1 MKKALLVVL
10 ATMASFLALTIGQT
24 AFAADSDGAS
34 TYDDA
39 TIILPFEKTWE
50 DNGDEHGMRP
60 SSITVK
66 LYRYTG
72 DSYSESDL
80 LETATVTAAN
90 SWKYDFDVT
99 GDAFYKDGD
108 GKWQAYKFAVVEN
121 SVPSYTEVED
131 AHKDPEVILTVS
143 TGGDDWVRFTSN
155 NELVQSLETTSYP
168 MSFVVAK
175 KGNSFIVWTPE
186 RLTQPEQE
194 TILAEIKTHQAF
206 HNPHEVTYIS
216 GYGAYTGGVTFYTD
230 RVEFDRKSSWSQY
243 AVGSYTRSTTEQY
256 AASITNKPETV
267 DVSAK
272 KVWDDNDNQDGKR
285 PGSVEMTLYVGETPV
300 EGVDPITLDGTADE
314 TGEAEAWTATWM
326 GLPKND
332 ASGNAIAYTVKETTT
347 SVITG
352 TDGAGTYSFEVAGS
366 MTDGFTVTNKHTPEK
381 TSVTIT
387 KTWDDADDQ
396 DGIRPSADE
405 FASNLTLKADGTAVT
420 DVTPTV
426 TVDEDDENTYVVT
439 WTGLPKYASG
449 QEITYTVEESTIDG
463 YTAEGSPAQ
472 NGDTIT
478 NTHEPELISIPIN
491 KRWYDYSDNDGKR
504 PDSIEVA
511 LLADGESVY
520 VDSEGN
526 VVPADT
532 EGAQV
537 YVLTLS
543 GADHIWSDMFEN
555 LPRYRDHGTEI
566 VYEVDEVDV
575 PDGYESS
582 TEGSATVDGETGDV
596 EGFTITNS
604 HELERVNV
612 TVTKEWDDADNQ
624 DGIRPES
631 VTVRLLAN
639 GEPVEI
645 PAPEAPAPE
654 PPALGAPKSA
664 DSGEYIEAT
673 LSEDNNWTYTFED
686 LLKYNDGEEVEYSV
700 EEVDV
705 PEGYEASVT
714 GDVAQGITVTNSHT
728 PETVSVSV
736 TKVWADANDQDGI
749 RPEFVTVRLLADGK
763 DTGKTIKLNGGAWEG
778 TFEDLPKNAAGVE
791 IVYTVEE
798 VDVPSGYE
806 ASVSGSA
813 ANGFTIT
820 NSHTPAPAPKPKP
833 NPKPTPKPKPEVPK
847 TGEDAPIIPPAAL
860 LLASGMMLAAA
871 AATRTKRDERR

>member
-10 ATMASFLALTIGQT
+10 ATIASFLALAIGQT
-24 AFAADSDGAS
+24 AFAADGDGAS

-50 DNGDEHGMRP
+50 DNGDERGMRP

-99 GDAFYKDGD
+99 GEAYYKGGD

-143 TGGDDWVRFTSN
+143 TGGDDWVRHTSN

-272 KVWDDNDNQDGKR
+272 KVWDDNNDQDGKR
-285 PGSVEMTLYVGETPV
+285 PDSVELTLYIGDARV

-314 TGEAEAWTATWM
+314 AGEAEAWTATWT
-326 GLPKND
+326 GLPKKD
-332 ASGNAIAYTVKETTT
+332 ASGNAITYTVKETET
-347 SVITG
+347 SEITG
-352 TDGAGTYSFEVAGS
+352 ADGPGTYSIKVEGS
-366 MTDGFTVTNKHTPEK
+366 MADGYTVTNKHTPEK
-381 TSVTIT
+381 TNVTIT

-396 DGIRPSADE
+396 DGIRPPAED
-405 FASNLTLKADGTAVT
+405 FASSLTLKADGTAVT

-426 TVDEDDENTYVVT
+426 TVDEDDENKYVVT
-439 WTGLPKYASG
+439 WTDLPKYKSG
-449 QEITYTVEESTIDG
+449 SAIVYTVEESTIKG
-463 YTAEGSPAQ
+463 YTPGGSPAQ
-472 NGDTIT
+472 NGSTIT
-478 NTHEPELISIPIN
+478 NTHEPEVISIPIV
-491 KRWYDYSDNDGKR
+491 KEWDDYSNNDGKR
-504 PDSIEVA
+504 PDSIEIA
-511 LLADGESVY
+511 LLADGKTVY

-526 VVPADT
+526 VVPADA
-532 EGAQV
+532 EGAEP
-537 YVLTLS
+537 YVLTLEGEGDS
-543 GADHIWSDMFEN
+543 WDGEFEN
-555 LPRYRDHGTEI
+555 LPRYRDHRTEI
-566 VYEVDEVDV
+566 VYTIDEVDV
-575 PDGYESS
+575 PEGYESE
-582 TEGSATVDGETGDV
+582 TEGSATVDEKTGEV
-596 EGFTITNS
+596 EGFTITNT
-604 HELERVNV
+604 HEPELIDII
-612 TVTKEWDDADNQ
+612 VTKEWDDADDQ

-639 GEPVEI
+639 GEPI
-645 PAPEAPAPE
+645 KK
-654 PPALGAPKSA
+654 LTPKAAKPA
-664 DSGEYIEAT
+664 DSGEYVEGV
-673 LSEDNNWTYTFED
+673 LSKDDGWTYTFEGLD
-686 LLKYNDGEEVEYSV
+686 KYDGGE
-700 EEVDV
+700 
-705 PEGYEASVT
+705 
-714 GDVAQGITVTNSHT
+714 
-728 PETVSVSV
+728 
-736 TKVWADANDQDGI
+736 
-749 RPEFVTVRLLADGK
+749 
-763 DTGKTIKLNGGAWEG
+763 
-778 TFEDLPKNAAGVE
+778 E

-798 VDVPSGYE
+798 VEVPEGYTVSYSGD
-806 ASVSGSA
+806 AKKGLKV
-813 ANGFTIT
+813 T
-820 NSHTPAPAPKPKP
+820 NTHTPKPTP
-833 NPKPTPKPKPEVPK
+833 TPTPKPTPKPKPKPKPAVPK
-847 TGEDAPIIPPAAL
+847 TGEDVPVIPPAAL
-860 LLASGMMLAAA
+860 LAVSGMMVAVAAV
-871 AATRTKRDERR
+871 TRARRDER

>member
-1 MKKALLVVL
+1 M
-10 ATMASFLALTIGQT
+10 
-24 AFAADSDGAS
+24 
-34 TYDDA
+34 
-39 TIILPFEKTWE
+39 
-50 DNGDEHGMRP
+50 
-60 SSITVK
+60 
-66 LYRYTG
+66 
-72 DSYSESDL
+72 
-80 LETATVTAAN
+80 
-90 SWKYDFDVT
+90 
-99 GDAFYKDGD
+99 
-108 GKWQAYKFAVVEN
+108 
-121 SVPSYTEVED
+121 
-131 AHKDPEVILTVS
+131 
-143 TGGDDWVRFTSN
+143 
-155 NELVQSLETTSYP
+155 
-168 MSFVVAK
+168 
-175 KGNSFIVWTPE
+175 
-186 RLTQPEQE
+186 
-194 TILAEIKTHQAF
+194 
-206 HNPHEVTYIS
+206 
-216 GYGAYTGGVTFYTD
+216 
-230 RVEFDRKSSWSQY
+230 
-243 AVGSYTRSTTEQY
+243 
-256 AASITNKPETV
+256 
-267 DVSAK
+267 
-272 KVWDDNDNQDGKR
+272 WDDNDNQDGKR

-396 DGIRPSADE
+396 DGIRPSTDE
-405 FASNLTLKADGTAVT
+405 FASSLTLKANGTAVT

-449 QEITYTVEESTIDG
+449 QEIAYTVEESTIDG

-532 EGAQV
+532 EGAQI

-820 NSHTPAPAPKPKP
+820 NSHTPAPAPKPNP

-871 AATRTKRDERR
+871 AATRTKRGERR